1 MRKNSSPKF
10 RNCSP
15 RIPNYEKS
23 ISSNLRKQSKSHQ
36 IIAILCH
43 FAPLCSKRFQKSKNR
58 NKFKFPLKYTGKNID
73 RRIIM
78 VYNDYKRY
86 NCYIFETNFEVKQM
100 GKKPLNE
107 NQVKT
112 LRKIVKDKPLH
123 ELLLNLSVDLM
134 LRSSDLLNL
143 KISDVLNESG
153 SVKTEVKVRQ
163 KKTGK
168 NTLSIPLSKNSI
180 DAIKKYLLEREQ
192 DDYIFKGQ
200 MSHFTRKPIST
211 QQYAK
216 IVKKW
221 VRELGVEDVSEYSTH
236 SMRKVKAT
244 VIYNRTKNVDA
255 VRRLLGQSSVTVL
268 FFRNIQMKL
277 FQQIDMSCSNL

>member
-1 MRKNSSPKF
+1 
-10 RNCSP
+10 
-15 RIPNYEKS
+15 
-23 ISSNLRKQSKSHQ
+23 
-36 IIAILCH
+36 
-43 FAPLCSKRFQKSKNR
+43 
-58 NKFKFPLKYTGKNID
+58 
-73 RRIIM
+73 M
-78 VYNDYKRY
+78 VYKDCKRY
-86 NCYIFETNFEVKQM
+86 NCCIFEINFVVKQM

-221 VRELGVEDVSEYSTH
+221 LRELGVEDVSEYSTH
-236 SMRKVKAT
+236 SMRKTKPS
-244 VIYNRTKNVDA
+244 VIYQRTNNVDA
-255 VRRLLGQSSVTVL
+255 IRRLLGQSSVTATSAYLGVSDNSAL
-268 FFRNIQMKL
+268 ELARSINV
-277 FQQIDMSCSNL
+277 